1 MMLILIFL
9 KLTSSSHLSIYN
21 LITFL
26 IGILPDLADNQY
38 MISADCY
45 ETYYSLEYRRD
56 IKINNILNAG

>member
-1 MMLILIFL
+1 MYTVMMLILVFL

-45 ETYYSLEYRRD
+45 ETY
-56 IKINNILNAG
+56 